1 MKQLTSTIDDFLYD
15 FYRKIGNSVGKTPE
29 KPSRTR
35 FSVWPG
41 NCLWRRSAKKTEQY
55 DEAAAPCVK
64 KRAVRLSF
72 FFSIYALYGLY
83 AAYVPRSALP
93 LGIRMV
99 SRISL
104 SVSRRPRSA
113 LTPLCRIS

>member
-1 MKQLTSTIDDFLYD
+1 MKQLTITIDDFLYD
-15 FYRKIGNSVGKTPE
+15 FYRKIGNNVGKTPE
-29 KPSRTR
+29 KTIEDALLRLAGELSMEAI
-35 FSVWPG
+35 S
-41 NCLWRRSAKKTEQY
+41 KKGGTIRWGGCH
-55 DEAAAPCVK
+55 CVK

-72 FFSIYALYGLY
+72 FFFIYALYGLY
-83 AAYVPRSALP
+83 AAYVPRATRP
-93 LGIRMV
+93 LGMRMV